1 MAEQIRAKKSLGQH
15 FLRDDDVHDEILHWA
30 RLSPTDRVLE
40 IGAGDGTLTRSLG
53 RLAGEVVA
61 VETDRRCLRLL
72 NREFP
77 PGGTVRVV
85 EADILRYDLSSLL
98 ALAPLKVIADL
109 PYNIATAVL
118 DRLLERRDLFSLMVL
133 MFQKEVALRLTA
145 SPGTGSYGSL
155 TLATRYRAEAT
166 IIRIVPPQSF
176 VPPPKVES
184 ALLQVIPRES
194 PLLTPAAEEVFAR
207 LTRAAFRHRRKTFL
221 NSLTHSAFPLPSA
234 TLAAAM
240 ASLSIAPR
248 VRAEEISF
256 EDYLRLAALLADSD
270 DAGAGA
276 GTSPSAKMP

>member
-15 FLRDDDVHDEILHWA
+15 FLRDDEVHDEILHWA
-30 RLSPTDRVLE
+30 RLSPADRVLE
-40 IGAGDGTLTRSLG
+40 IGAGDGTITRSLG
-53 RLAGEVVA
+53 RLAGEVIA

-77 PGGTVRVV
+77 REGTVRVV

-98 ALAPLKVIADL
+98 DLAPLKVVADL

-155 TLATRYRAEAT
+155 TLATRYRADAE
-166 IIRIVPPQSF
+166 IIRVVPPQSF
-176 VPPPKVES
+176 EPPPKVES
-184 ALLQVIPRES
+184 ALLQVIPRKN
-194 PLLTPAAEEVFAR
+194 PLLPPAAEEVFAR

-221 NSLTHSAFPLPSA
+221 NSLTHSSFSLPSA
-234 TLAAAM
+234 RISAAM
-240 ASLSIAPR
+240 ASLSIGPR

-256 EDYLRLAALLADSD
+256 DDYLRLARLLADSGD
-270 DAGAGA
+270 GGSE
-276 GTSPSAKMP
+276 TSAAAEMH